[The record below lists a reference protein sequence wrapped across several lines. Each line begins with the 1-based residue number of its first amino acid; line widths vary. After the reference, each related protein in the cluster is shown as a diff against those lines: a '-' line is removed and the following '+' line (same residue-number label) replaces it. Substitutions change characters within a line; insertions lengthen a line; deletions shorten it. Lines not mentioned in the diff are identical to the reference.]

1 MKISDLS
8 LQKLQPFIV
17 IKDNLE
23 IKELNLE
30 YALNLSERLSAES
43 KEYLKHFIPFAE
55 YSEGYLKK
63 ILSEKK
69 SDKYFGL
76 FLNKDLIGFYMLR
89 GFDKGFDIPSYGV
102 WISSKYSNKGLSTL
116 TLYHAF
122 SFCRLNQIK
131 TLMLKVHPDNL
142 VAKALYEKLG
152 FVFVGIDGKIGH
164 LIYHK
169 TIF

>member
-1 MKISDLS
+1 MTKNS
-8 LQKLQPFIV
+8 
-17 IKDNLE
+17 LE
-23 IKELNLE
+23 IKELKVE
-30 YALNLSERLSAES
+30 QAFILSERLTAES

-55 YSEGYLKK
+55 YSEGYIKK
-63 ILSEKK
+63 ILSERKL
-69 SDKYFGL
+69 DRYFGL
-76 FLNKDLIGFYMLR
+76 FFNEDLIGFYMLR

-131 TLMLKVHPDNL
+131 TLMLKVHPDNS
-142 VAKALYEKLG
+142 VARNLYEKLG
-152 FVFVGIDGKIGH
+152 FVRVGLDEKIGH

-169 TIF
+169 II